1 MDEIRFEDRVVIV
14 TGGGRGIGRA
24 HAQLFAA
31 RGAKV
36 VVNDLGAFVDGS
48 ERDESVAGE
57 VVREIEAEGGS
68 AVSDARDIS
77 DFAQAEALI
86 QETYDRWGRVDAVV
100 ANAGILQDR
109 AFVNMSE
116 AEWDAV
122 TAVHLKGTFNV
133 ARAAW
138 PLFRSQAY
146 GRLVVTSSAS
156 GLYGNFGQA
165 NYGAM
170 KLGVVGLMHV
180 LSIEGAKYNITCNAI
195 APNALSRMTEALLA
209 DELAERI
216 GPEHIAP
223 AVVFMASEQCTQTGL
238 IIQAGA
244 GQFCRTILATTPPV
258 TITDG
263 HVPATLE
270 QVAEQWDTITDVS
283 GIADAGNLSPK
294 ILDPANMPS

>member
-1 MDEIRFEDRVVIV
+1 MDEIRFDDRVVII
-14 TGGGRGIGRA
+14 TGAGRGIGRGYA
-24 HAQLFAA
+24 LLFGA

-36 VVNDLGAFVDGS
+36 VVNDLGAFVDGT
-48 ERDESVAGE
+48 EQDESVAGE
-57 VVREIEAEGGS
+57 VVKQIEAQGGA
-68 AVSDARDIS
+68 AVSDSRDIS
-77 DFAQAEALI
+77 NFAQTEALI
-86 QETYDRWGRVDAVV
+86 QETYDRWGRVDAVI

-122 TAVHLKGTFNV
+122 TAVHLKGAFNV

-138 PLFRSQAY
+138 PLFRSQSY
-146 GRLVVTSSAS
+146 GRIVVTSSAS

-180 LSIEGAKYNITCNAI
+180 LSLEGAKYNITCNAI

-209 DELAERI
+209 EELHDRV

-223 AVVFMASEQCTQTGL
+223 AVAYMASEQCTQTGL

-244 GQFCRTILATTPPV
+244 GQFCRTILATNPAV
-258 TITDG
+258 KITDG
-263 HVPATLE
+263 HIPATLE
-270 QVAEQWDTITDVS
+270 QVAEQWDAITDVS
-283 GIADAGNLSPK
+283 GIADAGNLSPQV
-294 ILDPANMPS
+294 LDPAKLLG